1 MHCKVSEQ
9 HGRLPALKHGG
20 YSPEQQATP
29 SCSANRWLQVPDW
42 SYKES
47 STQLSTEMPSRRVGT
62 TITNC
67 SKCHSSSTQGKC
79 ASQQGGQTPD
89 LSAWK
94 AACKHHIFK
103 MLVHLLLGLSSKQS
117 SGLCVIF
124 LEQTSFQ
131 PNVLRYSGHFWFLR
145 KLAACFIT

>member
-29 SCSANRWLQVPDW
+29 SCSANLIA
-42 SYKES
+42 
-47 STQLSTEMPSRRVGT
+47 G
-62 TITNC
+62 
-67 SKCHSSSTQGKC
+67 SKCLTGATKKAAPNSPQRCPAGEWAQQSQTAASATPTQGKR

-131 PNVLRYSGHFWFLR
+131 PNVLGYSGHFWFLR